1 MSLPDFIGRL
11 SLVLDR
17 AGVTYMYCG
26 SIASTFHGIPRT
38 TRDVDLV
45 VALDR
50 PKVPILLREL
60 PDADYYV
67 SESSVREAV
76 LRQSQFNV
84 IDMASGWKADLIV
97 KKRRPFSTEEF
108 SRRLPV
114 KVLGGVDVFI
124 ASP

>member
-1 MSLPDFIGRL
+1 LSLPDFIGRL